1 MNAEFDLSLRLSE
14 PLERILKSKARGI
27 ALHAEQFD
35 QAVRE
40 LKMEEA
46 LAILRV
52 LQSDLEITEQGLIQG
67 VRFGDQEAFR
77 RREITSRGEPDYSSQ
92 EAKETSEA

>member
-1 MNAEFDLSLRLSE
+1 MTINRHERRIRSIAETLRTAREDLE
-14 PLERILKSKARGI
+14 KQGEGI

-52 LQSDLEITEQGLIQG
+52 LQSDLEITEQGLI
-67 VRFGDQEAFR
+67 RWSTIR
-77 RREITSRGEPDYSSQ
+77 RSRGF
-92 EAKETSEA
+92 